1 MRRAR
6 RKHDSI
12 ADPQQWNAKHV
23 YVDATPA
30 MHMHMCMANTM
41 VHCISCADHNTMTG
55 AMPAA
60 FTAERKLRL
69 AILAHPST
77 VLMLHSAGNEAKT
90 KAIQT
95 TTCTINPRIARRA
108 SYALQLISSP
118 RTMRQATKIDA
129 AAMP

>member
-12 ADPQQWNAKHV
+12 TEPHQWNAKYMHV
-23 YVDATPA
+23 WAAPA
-30 MHMHMCMANTM
+30 MHIHMCMANTM
-41 VHCISCADHNTMTG
+41 VHCISCADHNTMAGT
-55 AMPAA
+55 MPAA

-77 VLMLHSAGNEAKT
+77 VLMLHSAGNEVKT

-95 TTCTINPRIARRA
+95 TTCTINPSIARRA
-108 SYALQLISSP
+108 SDALQLTSSP

-129 AAMP
+129 ATMP